1 MSVDVDIVVTESA
14 DALHVPAQAIV
25 RSNGQPYVYRLA
37 GSHAKRTA
45 VKLGLETVNEV
56 EVVEG
61 LSAED
66 HVVVGPLR
74 DLQDGDRVEARL
86 RHVGTE

>member
-1 MSVDVDIVVTESA
+1 MTNCFDFRSGRSA
-14 DALHVPAQAIV
+14 AASASGSSNAAAKAL
-25 RSNGQPYVYRLA
+25 S
-37 GSHAKRTA
+37 GSRAKRTA

-61 LSAED
+61 LSDED

-74 DLQDGDRVEARL
+74 DLHDGDRVEARL
-86 RHVGTE
+86 RHVGSE